1 MTHDLDT
8 DIDIDIDTDSGRT
21 PLSVLGLGLM
31 GQALAAAFLG
41 QGHPTTV
48 WNRTPSKAEPL
59 TAQGAQ
65 LARTVRDAV
74 TAGPLVVICV
84 SDYDNV
90 CDILEPV
97 SRDLA
102 GRTLVNL
109 TSGTSQAAREVAKWA
124 AHQGAAYL
132 DGAIMAVP
140 PAIGTAKATI
150 LYSGPTAAFDQ
161 HRQALGSLGGSVYVG
176 ADHGL
181 PSLFDAAVLSLVWST
196 LNGFL
201 HGAALLGKA
210 GIPATAFAGFAKA
223 GIEAVA
229 DWVPGHAQQIDDG
242 AYPATESTVDTN
254 LAGMKHLLHESRA
267 ADVDAELPQLL
278 VTLAERAVAEGYG
291 GDSYAAIIEQ
301 LRHPMP

>member
-1 MTHDLDT
+1 MHDLDT
-8 DIDIDIDTDSGRT
+8 GTGRS

-31 GQALAAAFLG
+31 GQALAQAFLD

-48 WNRTPSKAEPL
+48 WNRTRAKADPL

-65 LARTVRDAV
+65 LAWTARDAV

-90 CDILEPV
+90 RDILEPV

-109 TSGTSQAAREVAKWA
+109 TSGTAQAARETAEWA
-124 AHQGAAYL
+124 MHQGADYL

-140 PAIGTAKATI
+140 PAIGTAHAAI
-150 LYSGPTAAFDQ
+150 LYGGPTTAFDR
-161 HRQALGSLGGSVYVG
+161 HRQALGSLGDPVYVG

-181 PSLFDAAVLSLVWST
+181 PSLFDAAALSLVWST

-201 HGAALLGKA
+201 HGAALLSKA
-210 GIPATAFAGFAKA
+210 GIPATAFARLART
-223 GIEAVA
+223 GIETVA
-229 DWVPGHAQQIDDG
+229 DWVPGYAQQIDDG
-242 AYPATESTVDTN
+242 AYPATDSTVNTN
-254 LAGMKHLLHESRA
+254 LTGMKHLLHESHA
-267 ADVDAELPQLL
+267 AGINTELPELL
-278 VTLAERAVAEGYG
+278 ATLAERAVAEGRG
-291 GDSYAAIIEQ
+291 SNSYTAIIEQ
-301 LRHPMP
+301 LRHPAP